1 MPFRGIIELFS
12 RVEMHNLLKF
22 IQIVFNTFRS
32 NKFNGSCRF
41 IMKRNLFQTARY
53 LLITFAFVGLMFSE
67 AVLAETKIGFVNAAQ
82 VLEEAPQA
90 DKARQLLEKEFAPRD
105 KAIVKM
111 QQELKEMED
120 TLSRDAAVMS
130 ESKQRKME
138 REILSQKREIKR
150 KKEEFREDLNIRRNE
165 AFEKLRKRVFEVIVA
180 IAEEKKFDLIVS
192 DGVVF
197 ASKRID
203 ITKEVVDKL
212 KKEMSSQKK

>member
-1 MPFRGIIELFS
+1 
-12 RVEMHNLLKF
+12 
-22 IQIVFNTFRS
+22 
-32 NKFNGSCRF
+32 
-41 IMKRNLFQTARY
+41 MKKNLFQTARY
-53 LLITFAFVGLMFSE
+53 LLIACAIVGLMSSE
-67 AVLAETKIGFVNAAQ
+67 DVLAETKIGFVNAAQ
-82 VLEEAPQA
+82 VLEQAPQA
-90 DKARQLLEKEFAPRD
+90 DKARQSLEKEFAPRD

-120 TLSRDAAVMS
+120 KLARDAAIMS

-203 ITKEVVDKL
+203 ITREVVDKL

>member
-1 MPFRGIIELFS
+1 
-12 RVEMHNLLKF
+12 
-22 IQIVFNTFRS
+22 
-32 NKFNGSCRF
+32 
-41 IMKRNLFQTARY
+41 MKRNFFQTARH
-53 LLITFAFVGLMFSE
+53 LINAFVFVGLMSSQ

-90 DKARQLLEKEFAPRD
+90 DKARKSLEKEFAPRD

-111 QQELKEMED
+111 QKELKDMED
-120 TLSRDAAVMS
+120 QLSRDAAIMS

-203 ITKEVVDKL
+203 ITREVVDKL
-212 KKEMSSQKK
+212 KQEMSSQKK